1 MTKFL
6 VMDSSFAVRLVTP
19 HPEHPA
25 FSAQQAQW
33 VQDGFQVYVP
43 TLWLYEVTSSLGKY
57 HKFGQ
62 MTLDEVSEA
71 IEAVLDLNV
80 ELVRPDKEL
89 ALQANRWRAKLNRGA
104 AYDSFYLALSERLQ
118 CDLWTADKK
127 LVHAVGEP
135 WVKYGGI
142 A

>member
-6 VMDSSFAVRLVTP
+6 VMDSSFAVRLVVP
-19 HPEHPA
+19 HSEHA
-25 FSAQQAQW
+25 LFAGQHAQW
-33 VQDGFQVYVP
+33 IQDGLQIYAP
-43 TLWLYEVTSSLGKY
+43 TLWVYEVTSSLGKY

-71 IEAVLDLNV
+71 IEAVLDLDV
-80 ELVRPDKEL
+80 ELVRPDKAL
-89 ALQANRWRAKLNRGA
+89 ALQANKWRAKLNREA
-104 AYDSFYLALSERLQ
+104 AYDSFYVALAERLQ

-127 LVHAVGEP
+127 LVNAVGEP
-135 WVKYGGI
+135 WVKYGGM